1 MIGYVLLIRSTKIKK
16 EKLFHT
22 WLAGVNC
29 KISTIFMESSVTK
42 KIKSKKKK
50 IKSPKNVNKL

>member
-1 MIGYVLLIRSTKIKK
+1 MIGYFLPIRSTKIKK

-22 WLAGVNC
+22 WLAGVKC
-29 KISTIFMESSVTK
+29 RISTIFLESSVT
-42 KIKSKKKK
+42 KK

>member
-29 KISTIFMESSVTK
+29 KISTIFLESSVTK

-50 IKSPKNVNKL
+50 